1 MFISLKVNL
10 KNIWDTQSS
19 TQSFTVYRSMGLTM
33 IMKQWKEI
41 PIHTMIIILGTATTR
56 QNMITM
62 ILMKILID

>member
-1 MFISLKVNL
+1 MSISLKVNL

-19 TQSFTVYRSMGLTM
+19 TQSFTVYRSTGLTM

-41 PIHTMIIILGTATTR
+41 LIHTMITIPGTVITR

-62 ILMKILID
+62 MLMKILID

>member
-1 MFISLKVNL
+1 MSISLKVNL

-19 TQSFTVYRSMGLTM
+19 IQSFMVYRSTGLTM

-41 PIHTMIIILGTATTR
+41 LIHTMITIPGTVTTR

-62 ILMKILID
+62 MLMKILID